1 MKKLVCLFLLFVT
14 VATFGQKLDR
24 KARYDYSEHVD
35 FRIYGIQ
42 KSRTADR
49 NYETFIAEKG
59 YRFYTIVFEFKNNS
73 SETQIIDFE
82 TIFIQDKKG
91 NLHKVD
97 LVVMAMKMTST
108 IKKFQQ
114 KLKPNKKRKI
124 IAQFTPPI
132 HKDERIEKLI
142 IDNVPIILT
151 YN

>member
-1 MKKLVCLFLLFVT
+1 MMKKLLCLFLLFT
-14 VATFGQKLDR
+14 TIVAAQKLDR
-24 KARYDYSEHVD
+24 KERYDYSENVD
-35 FRIYGIQ
+35 FRIYAIQ

-49 NYETFIAEKG
+49 NQEVLVAEKG
-59 YRFYTIVFEFKNNS
+59 YRFYTIIFEFKNNT

-82 TIFIQDKKG
+82 KIFIEDKNR

-97 LVVMAMKMTST
+97 LVVMAMKMTTT

-124 IAQFTPPI
+124 IAQFSPPI
-132 HKDERIEKLI
+132 HKDEKIEKLI
-142 IDNVPIILT
+142 IDNSLIRIK